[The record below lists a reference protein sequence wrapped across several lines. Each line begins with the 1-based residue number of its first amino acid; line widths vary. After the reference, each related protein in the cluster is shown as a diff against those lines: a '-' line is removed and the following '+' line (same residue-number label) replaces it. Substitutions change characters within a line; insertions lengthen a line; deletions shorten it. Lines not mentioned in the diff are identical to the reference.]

1 MGDSELTE
9 GSVWEAAEI
18 ASYYKLNNLIAI
30 ADCNR
35 LGQTGET
42 IHGYHLERYS
52 AKFEAFGWHAMII
65 DGHDMI
71 AIMGALKKHV
81 KKNIRLSFWP
91 KQLKDM
97 VLPR

>member
-1 MGDSELTE
+1 MAPRLKGIQLDDLSMPEAATGSLGMGLSIGAGIALSAHIDKRAFDTYVLMGDSELTE

-42 IHGYHLERYS
+42 IP
-52 AKFEAFGWHAMII
+52 W
-65 DGHDMI
+65 
-71 AIMGALKKHV
+71 
-81 KKNIRLSFWP
+81 LSS
-91 KQLKDM
+91 
-97 VLPR
+97 